1 MNVLRLCF
9 GVLFLADTPKS
20 AKIKIIETSY
30 FSYPQAYFLRIE
42 KREKEC
48 SNHYVH
54 KRKVIKIELEARL

>member
-20 AKIKIIETSY
+20 AKIKIIENSY
-30 FSYPQAYFLRIE
+30 FPIPNLTFLE
-42 KREKEC
+42 QKKREKEC

-54 KRKVIKIELEARL
+54 KTIELQIKLQARL